1 MATGDDGQHQGGR
14 YKRCRAAGDSI
25 NDDENNLPDKRRQ
38 LSAAGADGGEADAGD
53 GTGDYYYNI
62 SSDDDEDDDDG
73 GEGLIYYFTDDKED
87 ETEVGESSAIQSTTE
102 KSYVILSEDDIR
114 HRQSRDTAEVAEVL
128 SIPAGFATVLLRHYK
143 WDPTNL
149 QDDWFS
155 DDRRIRAAAGLPA
168 DGAAAT
174 ALSTSPLTCN
184 ICFDT
189 FPAGRTRSAACEAHF
204 YCDGCWRGYIHA
216 AVSNGPRC
224 LSLQCPDTSCPAA
237 IVGDLVAAV
246 GATADTERYA
256 RFALRS
262 YVEDNGGRIKW
273 CPGRGCG
280 RAVRFVGDADEA
292 TTEVLCE
299 CGHVFCWGCGEEA
312 HRPVSCGMVR
322 AWLAKNKSDS
332 ETANW
337 VLVNTK
343 LCPKCHKAIEKN
355 QGCNHMRCVCGH
367 HFCWLCLKP
376 AGGQHYACDVYDPAA
391 APGRRKARKNKEDA
405 RVRQARTSLDRYLFH
420 YERWVGNMRSLQKAK
435 QDMEEMERSELEGMA
450 AMVGRPVT
458 ELAFMK
464 EAYEQV
470 IYGRRV
476 LRWAHAYGYYLDP
489 ETDGTKRQLFDF
501 LQSDANNALERLHK
515 CVELERKDVFRSEGE
530 AVDVARRFKEYQQKM
545 LPLTVATRNYMSNL
559 VKAFE
564 TDLPEVGTTN
574 F

>member
-25 NDDENNLPDKRRQ
+25 NDDENNVPDKRRQ
-38 LSAAGADGGEADAGD
+38 LSAAGADGGEADAGH
-53 GTGDYYYNI
+53 GTGDYYYII
-62 SSDDDEDDDDG
+62 SSDDEMDGGDE
-73 GEGLIYYFTDDKED
+73 GEGLIYYFTDDDEG

-128 SIPAGFATVLLRHYK
+128 SIPAGFAAVLLRHYK

-149 QDDWFS
+149 Q
-155 DDRRIRAAAGLPA
+155 
-168 DGAAAT
+168 
-174 ALSTSPLTCN
+174 
-184 ICFDT
+184 
-189 FPAGRTRSAACEAHF
+189 
-204 YCDGCWRGYIHA
+204 
-216 AVSNGPRC
+216 
-224 LSLQCPDTSCPAA
+224 
-237 IVGDLVAAV
+237 
-246 GATADTERYA
+246 
-256 RFALRS
+256 
-262 YVEDNGGRIKW
+262 
-273 CPGRGCG
+273 
-280 RAVRFVGDADEA
+280 
-292 TTEVLCE
+292 
-299 CGHVFCWGCGEEA
+299 A
-312 HRPVSCGMVR
+312 HRPVSCSMVR

-343 LCPKCHKAIEKN
+343 LCPNCHKAIEKN

-405 RVRQARTSLDRYLFH
+405 RARRARMSLDRYLFH

-476 LRWAHAYGYYLDP
+476 LRWAHAYGA
-489 ETDGTKRQLFDF
+489 G
-501 LQSDANNALERLHK
+501 
-515 CVELERKDVFRSEGE
+515 
-530 AVDVARRFKEYQQKM
+530 
-545 LPLTVATRNYMSNL
+545 LT
-559 VKAFE
+559 
-564 TDLPEVGTTN
+564 
-574 F
+574 